1 MATVLPLKQLFTA
14 EHDFTPTA
22 NMVKEIVKWRTLYE
36 NRGEHAEAL
45 NTPLLGCNVIKFL
58 PRDSDAL
65 FDILGVNKNDF
76 QSTIRR
82 SSLNQSFIVATDP
95 FNLLV
100 TWAVHKFY
108 NSNMP
113 QNLRNEA
120 CMSLFYMMLIRFFS
134 SFVNHMLP
142 HGANRGIMEAT
153 IDSLSDKFDIKHA
166 DTGTWKL
173 VMMSRAT
180 ELLDP
185 KNIHCNTIK
194 TFIGDQK
201 ITYLITDTQTRI
213 RTKVK
218 LVILEYHKMKES
230 GKTSVDTTLIEEIG
244 DKTDVKGLENSYDS
258 MISSV
263 CNRVLNV
270 NQFIRNDFLKIAC
283 STTTNIRSDM
293 LRELLIK
300 FSTLATYQ
308 YAHHKQEDTDSRGR
322 YRGYMILIRNMVQR
336 TYRACI
342 MKKVKMTSKLAILQE
357 VINLYKA
364 SRVSDPEIL
373 KVKESVEAFVLDTKM
388 SSRDS
393 TRASLK
399 IAFIIYLMLLT
410 FDLD

>member
-1 MATVLPLKQLFTA
+1 MATIMPLKQLFET
-14 EHDFTPTA
+14 EHDFTPTTKL
-22 NMVKEIVKWRTLYE
+22 VHEIVKWRTLFE

-45 NTPLLGCNVIKFL
+45 NTPLLGCNKIKFL

-65 FDILGVNKNDF
+65 FDILGINRNDF
-76 QSTIRR
+76 QSTIRK

-95 FNLLV
+95 FNLLIV
-100 TWAVHKFY
+100 WAVHKFFTA
-108 NSNMP
+108 NIPTNM
-113 QNLRNEA
+113 RIEA
-120 CMSLFYMMLIRFFS
+120 CTSLFYMMLVRFFT

-142 HGANRGIMEAT
+142 HGATREIMEAT
-153 IDSLSDKFDIKHA
+153 VDSLSDKFDIKHQ

-173 VMMSRAT
+173 VMLARAK

-185 KNIHCNTIK
+185 TNIHCNTIK
-194 TFIGDQK
+194 TLIGDQK

-213 RTKVK
+213 RTKAK
-218 LVILEYHKMKES
+218 LVILEYFKMKES
-230 GKTSVDTTLIEEIG
+230 GKVVIDTTLMQTIG
-244 DKTDVKGLENSYDS
+244 DTTDMKGLENSYD
-258 MISSV
+258 MMVQSV

-270 NQFIRNDFLKIAC
+270 NQLLRNDFLKLAC
-283 STTTNIRSDM
+283 STTTNIKSDM

-308 YAHHKQEDTDSRGR
+308 YSHHKQEDTDSRGR
-322 YRGYMILIRNMVQR
+322 YRGYVILIRNMIQR

-342 MKKVKMTSKLAILQE
+342 MKKIKMTSKIAILSE
-357 VINLYKA
+357 VVNLYKA
-364 SRVSDPEIL
+364 SRVSDAEIL
-373 KVKESVEAFVLDTKM
+373 KVKESVEAFVIDTKM
-388 SSRDS
+388 SSRES